1 MKTLLLARPDHSTF
15 LYEDLRKNPTIDIK
29 YHTFSV
35 FKKGSWL
42 NRWKPYVKS
51 MDSEVEILIGFTIFH
66 RLLDFLNKQIHFD
79 YYGTENQISEYF
91 FKKVLKKYQ
100 EDFDVV
106 HYWPIYCHRAVND
119 FQQLNPRTK
128 LLAEVYAAHP
138 DYVREILAPEYD
150 KYGISIEESH
160 FIKSRD
166 RDIASLEGIKNMLVP
181 SKYMAEIYRKYYP
194 ETKIFTAGYGLFNFT
209 EKCLIQP
216 KKIDLG
222 VLKLIFVGK
231 ISIEKGCI
239 YLLEAMRKLP
249 LTEFQLDLIGEIE
262 PSQLFI
268 FKPYFNI
275 SNIKFLGRLP
285 NAKVLEVLPN
295 YHIFVLPSLTD
306 AYSLAVSEAL
316 THKLPVIITEN
327 VGIKDEVTK
336 FEIGKVCQVKD
347 SNSLIEAI
355 LSLQNEEYRQTL
367 IKNID
372 NFIIYNQ
379 QNSYCAK
386 VLNIYNYLIKH

>member
-15 LYEDLRKNPTIDIK
+15 LYEDLKQNPTIDLT

-35 FKKGSWL
+35 FQKGSWL
-42 NRWKPYVKS
+42 NRWKPTVKS
-51 MDSEVEILIGFTIFH
+51 VDLEVKISYAFTFFH
-66 RLLDFLNKQIHFD
+66 RFLDFMNKQITFD

-91 FKKVLKKYQ
+91 FKQILQKYQ
-100 EDFDVV
+100 EEFDVV
-106 HYWPIYCHRAVND
+106 HYWPIYCHRAVNN

-150 KYGISIEESH
+150 KYGILIEKSH
-160 FIKSRD
+160 FIKSRG
-166 RDIASLEGIKNMLVP
+166 RDVASLEGVKNMLVP
-181 SKYMAEIYRKYYP
+181 SEYMAEIYQKYYP
-194 ETKIFTAGYGLFNFT
+194 DTKIFTAGYGLLNVT
-209 EKCLIQP
+209 EKRLIQSN
-216 KKIDLG
+216 KRESEI
-222 VLKLIFVGK
+222 LKLVFVGK

-239 YLLEAMRKLP
+239 YLLEAMKKLS
-249 LTEFQLDLIGEIE
+249 LTAFQLDLIGEIE

-268 FKPYFNI
+268 FKSYFNI
-275 SNIKFLGRLP
+275 SNIKFLGKLP
-285 NAKVLEVLPN
+285 NVKILEILPN

-316 THKLPVIITEN
+316 TQKLPVIITEN
-327 VGIKDEVTK
+327 VGNKVEVRK
-336 FEIGKVCQVKD
+336 FEIGKVSQIKD
-347 SNSLIEAI
+347 SDSLIEAI
-355 LSLQNEEYRQTL
+355 LLLQNEEYRQTL

-379 QNSYCAK
+379 QNSYSAK